1 MGSKS
6 KDVSLV
12 SELLLIKQLSV
23 SHYAGMMY
31 KPFIRIGAGQA
42 ATVSS
47 LDLPIGFPHELP
59 FNYPVTFDLL
69 LSSPGSLEYIA
80 GMWAGFFQPRPA
92 LSKPT
97 LPTVD
102 LQDVSGLLSQFD

>member
-47 LDLPIGFPHELP
+47 LDLPAGCPHELS
-59 FNYPVTFDLL
+59 FN
-69 LSSPGSLEYIA
+69 
-80 GMWAGFFQPRPA
+80 
-92 LSKPT
+92 
-97 LPTVD
+97 
-102 LQDVSGLLSQFD
+102 